1 MKESQKVERVK
12 KKKLKKKELS
22 HQKEH
27 TKKDLKYRFSK
38 ESNAHCGSSEDN
50 SVFVVEL
57 IRTPVAQ
64 IQSI

>member
-12 KKKLKKKELS
+12 KKKKELS

-64 IQSI
+64 IESI